1 MGSRRSWWMTLLLGT
16 SVVAGT
22 LIAAS
27 PVWASGGGGCGR
39 PVSDGQ
45 GVSVAIRMFCFT
57 PTVLH
62 IRAGQD
68 VTWKNKDPFPHNV
81 IGANAAWG
89 SYDLLKPGRSTTYRF
104 TRVGTYS
111 FVCTVH
117 PGMVGAIVVGDGDGP
132 AGAGTTTGSGPVVAV
147 PRAHVSQASVG
158 ASSAGPWPVT
168 TFVGFGLFLAAV
180 TGLAL
185 QRRANGRTR
194 HQDA

>member
-1 MGSRRSWWMTLLLGT
+1 MGLRRSRWMTLFLGT
-16 SVVAGT
+16 SAVVGT

-27 PVWASGGGGCGR
+27 PAWASGGGGCGQ
-39 PVSDGQ
+39 PVTDAR
-45 GVSVAIRMFCFT
+45 GVSVSIRMFCFT

-68 VTWKNKDPFPHNV
+68 VTWRNTDPFPHNV

-89 SYDLLKPGRSTTYRF
+89 SYDLLKQGRSTTYRF
-104 TRVGTYS
+104 TRAGTYA
-111 FVCTVH
+111 FACTVH
-117 PGMVGAIVVGDGDGP
+117 PGMVGAIVVGDGNGL
-132 AGAGTTTGSGPVVAV
+132 AGGGTTTRSGPVVAV
-147 PRAHVSQASVG
+147 PRARVSEASVAG
-158 ASSAGPWPVT
+158 SSAGPWPVA

-185 QRRANGRTR
+185 QRRTNGRTR